1 MVKVVTARDIW
12 QDNIKNLHI
21 NNGLINKTDI
31 FSKLLRKG
39 LVKYWS
45 PATLST
51 MHKETAILILSK
63 GILGHDVS
71 SPIRCKP
78 KLSLCF
84 NILALS
90 GDTL

>member
-71 SPIRCKP
+71 SICCKP

>member
-1 MVKVVTARDIW
+1 MVKVVTVKDIW

-71 SPIRCKP
+71 LPIRCKP

>member
-1 MVKVVTARDIW
+1 MVNVVTVRDIW

-71 SPIRCKP
+71 SLIRCKP